1 MRFVF
6 ARLYFFLVVFNA
18 SLSWASFD
26 LTKDVRLT
34 LQNVATS
41 EDALRLNF
49 GNKEPAAAL
58 IDVGNGEKFSIHSQA
73 KAHSLGHKDYS
84 LGSKDTAEGILG
96 SSRSRNLNSNQ
107 DGGSGSFVS
116 VTSMPASFFIASG
129 DSSSNSPQTL
139 LLGNNSSK
147 VFYNQKLS
155 GFNLKADRYAQL
167 TSEGLE
173 KSVQEKFL
181 SDVDQN
187 NSYANLSK
195 VKGSKGSMVASN
207 LPKYNSYSGMNAA
220 FPSIVI
226 PSSLDAGSK
235 EAGSKGFD
243 SVPETSSG
251 SDGNPSH
258 AKADSQSPAKA
269 VGSERTETSSATPSS
284 GSHANTTHSTSTP
297 SSEITSSNPA
307 PKIEGE
313 LDQAVKEFKV
323 RNSEKTALLPTSEPK
338 KTEVYAY
345 HDEGDKILDKPL
357 INAGKISLG
366 NAALPPL
373 SAPSLLSEK
382 SLGLE
387 NATPDTG
394 GLLSLNPGGG
404 LFQQNAHPFPKAVYW
419 AANEGGGYT
428 GYDAQYKEVAF
439 SLMEP
444 VVFGKLKTKEEIQ
457 EGQKLFSSLK
467 KPNTSG
473 KLDLGSVVINTPSA
487 PSLFSE
493 TSLNIGDATAS
504 ESLVPGF
511 NLKVDPTVGA
521 NKLGLESAALN
532 TSSASSL
539 FRNKPLSVRD
549 VTTGEGIT
557 SGKPSGTKS
566 PDLDFRMTPPAVKV
580 AEEKTI
586 AEEVGS
592 PGAVGQIGVA
602 ASSGSQD
609 ETPKSE
615 TVSLNTPVALSLGSS
630 KVAQENKGLS
640 LGLGAGPIGLG
651 GNSSLVASMSLNQDL
666 NFPSK
671 KLEAS
676 SLHYEKQDLKKM
688 DEHMNKKS
696 RCDVA
701 RSRFK
706 KYYQSHLTGS
716 TKVDQ
721 SDGVAYCYNSS
732 NVKDAP
738 EMLKDVQWRCSHLAQ
753 KVVVDPDFSNRKYC
767 IVLKRKSDLT
777 REKLLGSYEAVHE
790 EYRSLTDILYPQ
802 SAQEAPSS
810 SSSHN

>member
-1 MRFVF
+1 MRFVS
-6 ARLYFFLVVFNA
+6 ARLYLLLIVFNS

-34 LQNVATS
+34 LQNIATS

-58 IDVGNGEKFSIHSQA
+58 IDIANGEKFSIHSQA

-96 SSRSRNLNSNQ
+96 SSRPGNLNSNQ
-107 DGGSGSFVS
+107 DSGSGSFVS
-116 VTSMPASFFIASG
+116 GTSMPASFFIASG
-129 DSSSNSPQTL
+129 DSSSNSLQAL
-139 LLGNNSSK
+139 SLGNDSSN
-147 VFYNQKLS
+147 VFSNQRLS

-173 KSVQEKFL
+173 KSAQEKSSL
-181 SDVDQN
+181 SDVDQI

-195 VKGSKGSMVASN
+195 IKGLKGPVVASN
-207 LPKYNSYSGMNAA
+207 LPKYNSYSGMNTA
-220 FPSIVI
+220 FPNIVI

-235 EAGSKGFD
+235 EAGSKGSD
-243 SVPETSSG
+243 SAPETSSG
-251 SDGNPSH
+251 SDGNSSH

-269 VGSERTETSSATPSS
+269 VGSESTETSSSTPSS
-284 GSHANTTHSTSTP
+284 ASHANTTHSTSTP

-307 PKIEGE
+307 PRVEGE
-313 LDQAVKEFKV
+313 SS
-323 RNSEKTALLPTSEPK
+323 SEKPAVSAVSDSKHPTIEPK

-366 NAALPPL
+366 NAALLPPL
-373 SAPSLLSEK
+373 SAPSLLSDK
-382 SLGLE
+382 PLSIGD
-387 NATPDTG
+387 ATPDTS

-404 LFQQNAHPFPKAVYW
+404 LFQQNANPFQKAVYW
-419 AANEGGGYT
+419 AANESGYT
-428 GYDAQYKEVAF
+428 GYDAQFNEVAF

-457 EGQKLFSSLK
+457 EGQRLFSSLN
-467 KPNTSG
+467 KPITPG
-473 KLDLGSVVINTPSA
+473 KLDLGSVVMNTPSA
-487 PSLFSE
+487 PSLFSKK
-493 TSLNIGDATAS
+493 SLGIEDAASVEPMTIGKNS
-504 ESLVPGF
+504 
-511 NLKVDPTVGA
+511 GA
-521 NKLGLESAALN
+521 
-532 TSSASSL
+532 
-539 FRNKPLSVRD
+539 
-549 VTTGEGIT
+549 
-557 SGKPSGTKS
+557 KS
-566 PDLDFRMTPPAVKV
+566 PNLDFRITLPAVKV
-580 AEEKTI
+580 AEEKTF

-592 PGAVGQIGVA
+592 PGAVGESGVA

-609 ETPKSE
+609 ETPKNETPKSE
-615 TVSLNTPVALSLGSS
+615 TVSLNTPAVLSLGGSA
-630 KVAQENKGLS
+630 VTQENKGLS

-651 GNSSLVASMSLNQDL
+651 GNAPLVASMSLNQDL

-671 KLEAS
+671 KLEAN

-688 DEHMNKKS
+688 DEHINKKS

-706 KYYQSHLTGS
+706 EHYQSYLTGS

-732 NVKDAP
+732 NAKDAP

-767 IVLKRKSDLT
+767 IVLKKESELT
-777 REKLLGSYEAVHE
+777 RDKLLGSYKAVHE
-790 EYRSLTDILYPQ
+790 EYRSLTDLLYPE
-802 SAQEAPSS
+802 SAPETSTA
-810 SSSHN
+810 SSSHKQK

>member
-1 MRFVF
+1 MRFVY
-6 ARLYFFLVVFNA
+6 ARLYLLLIVFNS

-58 IDVGNGEKFSIHSQA
+58 IDVANGEKFSIHSQA

-116 VTSMPASFFIASG
+116 GTSMPASFFIASG
-129 DSSSNSPQTL
+129 DSSSNSPRAL
-139 LLGNNSSK
+139 SLSNDSSK

-195 VKGSKGSMVASN
+195 IKGLKGSMVASN

-251 SDGNPSH
+251 SDGNSSH

-269 VGSERTETSSATPSS
+269 VRSESTETSSATPSS
-284 GSHANTTHSTSTP
+284 GSHASPSHSTSTP

-307 PKIEGE
+307 PKVEGE
-313 LDQAVKEFKV
+313 SS
-323 RNSEKTALLPTSEPK
+323 SEKPAAPAVSDSKRPTSEPK

-345 HDEGDKILDKPL
+345 HDKGDEILDKPL

-366 NAALPPL
+366 NAALPSLP
-373 SAPSLLSEK
+373 APSLWSDK
-382 SLGLE
+382 PLGIGDV
-387 NATPDTG
+387 TPDTS

-404 LFQQNAHPFPKAVYW
+404 LFQQNANHFQKAVYW
-419 AANEGGGYT
+419 AANESGGYT
-428 GYDAQYKEVAF
+428 GYDAHYKEVAF

-457 EGQKLFSSLK
+457 EGQKLFTSLK
-467 KPNTSG
+467 KPITPG
-473 KLDLGSVVINTPSA
+473 KLDLGSVAINTPSA
-487 PSLFSE
+487 PSLFGNKPLS
-493 TSLNIGDATAS
+493 IGDATTG
-504 ESLVPGF
+504 ESSVPGF

-521 NKLGLESAALN
+521 NKLGLESVALN
-532 TSSASSL
+532 APSAPSL
-539 FRNKPLSVRD
+539 FRNQPLSIRD
-549 VTTGEGIT
+549 ATTGEGIAI
-557 SGKPSGTKS
+557 GKPSGTKALG
-566 PDLDFRMTPPAVKV
+566 LDFRITPPEVKAV
-580 AEEKTI
+580 EEKTHTEQ
-586 AEEVGS
+586 AAS
-592 PGAVGQIGVA
+592 PGAVSESGVA
-602 ASSGSQD
+602 GSSGSQD
-609 ETPKSE
+609 ETPKNE
-615 TVSLNTPVALSLGSS
+615 TVSLNTPAVLSIGGSA
-630 KVAQENKGLS
+630 VTQENKGLS

-671 KLEAS
+671 KLEAN
-676 SLHYEKQDLKKM
+676 SLHYAKQDTRKM
-688 DEHMNKKS
+688 DEHINKKS

-706 KYYQSHLTGS
+706 KYYQSHLTSS

-738 EMLKDVQWRCSHLAQ
+738 DMLKDVQWRCSHLAQ

-767 IVLKRKSDLT
+767 IVLKRESDLT
-777 REKLLGSYEAVHE
+777 REKLLGSYEAVHA
-790 EYRSLTDILYPQ
+790 EYKSLTDLLYPE
-802 SAQEAPSS
+802 SAPEAPSAS
-810 SSSHN
+810 STHN